1 MDAGINAAVKQ
12 CPLLSMDV
20 HEDGLHK
27 IQRSGINRGSLW
39 INPKVAG
46 YTVCLSG
53 VEIIAAMGD
62 FLRRQY
68 GSPTSI
74 IQGRE
79 YWRNISNI
87 GDVSKIIHRFGER

>member
-12 CPLLSMDV
+12 CPLLSLDV

-27 IQRSGINRGSLW
+27 IRRRGMGRGSLW
-39 INPKVAG
+39 IRIKASG

-53 VEIIAAMGD
+53 VEMIEALGD
-62 FLRRQY
+62 FLRSQY
-68 GSPTSI
+68 GPPTSI

-79 YWRNISNI
+79 YWKNISHI
-87 GDVSKIIHRFGER
+87 GDVSKIIHRFGEG